1 MTEQKKKIHKRDK
14 ALVSLLVL
22 GLLALFVAFLLMLR
36 SNGVF
41 HEVIRLDKGWTV
53 TYQGQSA
60 NVESLSNYTFPQK
73 IHAGDSLVVEGE
85 LPPNTPSRAV
95 LRIRTFHTAVAVY
108 GNGKL
113 LYKYDNDN
121 TGMNFVG
128 SGYHYVYLD
137 SFKEGQKLKVV
148 FVEQVDGRTVSLAS
162 FDLMPAEYVMSD
174 YPARHIFALIVG
186 VFLVLFGI
194 LAIAVS
200 MVTRLFGISYF
211 RSLMIGLLSFLL
223 GTWTLCYTK
232 VIQTVSFNLGLNTT
246 LEYFC
251 LYLSALPFTL
261 LLWNMHREHLTRV
274 KNVGFAI
281 LATYEVLFTS
291 ITTFLHLNSIVYYP
305 RTLVLFHT
313 SVVVGF
319 AFFIYAGVF
328 FRKKMDLSGK
338 ILTQGVVLFGL
349 TMLIDLIRFHLD
361 RILTV
366 NSPLLEMTWLP
377 LGTLVL
383 VVLLVQSYI
392 IHLFYILEDRA
403 EKGALATMAYLDAL
417 TGLYNRAKCQQIFDV
432 LDKGYSDYA
441 IVSIDMNGLKLV
453 NDNYGHNAGD
463 KLIKTFANVFK
474 EAFTGIGTTIRVGG
488 DEFLAI
494 VRSEHVADVD
504 ATLAKMAELQ
514 ESNSVHLPVPLE
526 TAYGIAYRHELFK
539 DDFVE
544 SSENI
549 RVEAESVYHLADERM
564 YAMKASMKSELVRK

>member
-1 MTEQKKKIHKRDK
+1 MTEQKKKIHKRYK

-36 SNGVF
+36 SNGVSKDI
-41 HEVIRLDKGWTV
+41 IRLDRGWTV
-53 TYQGQSA
+53 IYQGQRTE
-60 NVESLSNYTFPQK
+60 VESLSNFTFPQK

-85 LPPNTPSRAV
+85 LAKNSPSPAV

-121 TGMNFVG
+121 TAMNFVG
-128 SGYHYVYLD
+128 SGYHYVYLPPL
-137 SFKEGQKLKVV
+137 EVGQKLRVV
-148 FVEQVDGRTVSLAS
+148 FIEQVDGRTVSLAS
-162 FDLMPAEYVMSD
+162 FDLMPAEYVVSD

-186 VFLVLFGI
+186 VFLVLFGV
-194 LAIAVS
+194 LAIIVS
-200 MVTRLFGISYF
+200 VVMRFYGISYF
-211 RSLMIGLLSFLL
+211 RLLMIGLLSFLL
-223 GTWTLCYTK
+223 GTWTLCHTK
-232 VIQTVSFNLGLNTT
+232 LIQMVSFNFGLNTT

-261 LLWNMHREHLTRV
+261 LLWNMHKEHLSRV
-274 KNVGFAI
+274 KNIGFAI
-281 LATYEVLFTS
+281 LVTYEVLFTS

-305 RTLVLFHT
+305 RTLVLFHV
-313 SVVVGF
+313 SVMVGF
-319 AFFIYAGVF
+319 AFFICARTIYN
-328 FRKKMDLSGK
+328 RKMDFSSK
-338 ILTQGVVLFGL
+338 ILTQGVLFLAL
-349 TMLIDLIRFHLD
+349 TMVIDLVRFHLS
-361 RILTV
+361 RVITV
-366 NSPLLEMTWLP
+366 DFPLLEMTWLP

-383 VVLLVQSYI
+383 VLLLVQSYI
-392 IHLFYILEDRA
+392 IHLFFILEDRA
-403 EKGALATMAYLDAL
+403 EKGALATMAYLDVL

-504 ATLAKMAELQ
+504 AALAKMAELQ

-539 DDFVE
+539 DEFVE